1 MFLVFWFRYRNKHD
15 RPASQS
21 ALVVQQRDDLTQ
33 SIRAE
38 GPWGEWW
45 LMRNTREHEEGERKI
60 AYTLR
65 SRRFFFYMFK
75 WLSNDGF
82 STLCVCGSSWIHLV
96 RGCSTYREWY
106 IYRTSGKCD
115 RKCANFT
122 FSLYA
127 YFNDP
132 SSAFVVCVELWPLCW
147 QAHLVA
153 AFEKSLGNMTCR
165 LTSLTMTAEQ
175 KVHAFFCCCGPP
187 LPDTFSCMKSRL

>member
-1 MFLVFWFRYRNKHD
+1 MIVQPVSQRWWFNRGMTWLSLSELRV
-15 RPASQS
+15 PGES
-21 ALVVQQRDDLTQ
+21 DDSWETRGNMK
-33 SIRAE
+33 RA
-38 GPWGEWW
+38 
-45 LMRNTREHEEGERKI
+45 REKI

-115 RKCANFT
+115 RKCANLT